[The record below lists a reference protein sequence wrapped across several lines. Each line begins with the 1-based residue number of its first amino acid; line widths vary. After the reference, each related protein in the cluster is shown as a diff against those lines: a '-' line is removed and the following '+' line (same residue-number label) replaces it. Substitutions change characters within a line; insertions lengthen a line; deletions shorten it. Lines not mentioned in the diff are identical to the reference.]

1 MKSIKIIVVSFILAV
16 LVYAAYVFLQSRN
29 TSLSPIPEDG
39 VKVIQI
45 SPNEQ

>member
-1 MKSIKIIVVSFILAV
+1 MKSIKIIILSFILA
-16 LVYAAYVFLQSRN
+16 LIVYGVYVWIQSKN

-45 SPNEQ
+45 SPN